1 VPRVNASPEGN
12 LIRET
17 ADFKLG
23 MPPRFQ
29 FKNEDGNHRMALLRY
44 PGGKSKYTDFILP
57 ALYKLSGF
65 SLYVEPFVGGGS
77 VALAI
82 AAKHP
87 NIKLV
92 LNDFD
97 QGLAAFWDLIANAP
111 DSEFQSFE
119 DRILNTQPTVAMF
132 EEMLETNASDRV
144 DKAFR
149 TFFLNRTSYGGM
161 GWLPLGGWEQTSK
174 GKIDSRWGSARKVL
188 ELRQARGLL
197 CGRTKVLN
205 ADFARVIPLAHE
217 KALMFLDPLY
227 YEKGNELYN
236 FTWSDADH
244 VRLRDLLRL
253 AKCNWVLSYDDHVRI
268 RDLYRTLA
276 RPFPVKYTLG
286 KKRKK
291 MGELLLFPRLEFP
304 TEINPEVGVE
314 GIGDTLSLWIKG
326 YGPHD

>member
-1 VPRVNASPEGN
+1 
-12 LIRET
+12 
-17 ADFKLG
+17 
-23 MPPRFQ
+23 
-29 FKNEDGNHRMALLRY
+29 MALLRY

-77 VALAI
+77 VALAM

-87 NIKLV
+87 DVKLV

-111 DSEFQSFE
+111 DSEFQSCE

-132 EEMLETNASDRV
+132 EEMLETNPSDRV

-197 CGRTKVLN
+197 YGRTKVLN

-217 KALMFLDPLY
+217 RALMFLDPLY

-244 VRLRDLLRL
+244 VRLRDAL
-253 AKCNWVLSYDDHVRI
+253 KHKTNWVMSYDDHPRI
-268 RDLYRTLA
+268 RELYPALA
-276 RPFPVKYTLG
+276 FRMAVKYSGG
-286 KKRKK
+286 KERKK
-291 MGELLLFPRLEFP
+291 ANELLLSQRLEFP
-304 TEINPEVGVE
+304 TDPS
-314 GIGDTLSLWIKG
+314 GDTLRIWVKG